1 MYLCEVTLLIPPRD
15 VSNTIAYTIESLL
28 DAIGAERWAAMQV
41 TFRCNLTGEQIT
53 RLKDDAES
61 SELLKE
67 IRNTTGVTIIDI
79 VSVDVLQ

>member
-15 VSNTIAYTIESLL
+15 ISNTVAYTIESLL
-28 DAIGAERWAAMQV
+28 DAIGAERWSAMHT
-41 TFRCNLTGEQIT
+41 TFRCHLSGEQIS

-61 SELLKE
+61 SELLKD